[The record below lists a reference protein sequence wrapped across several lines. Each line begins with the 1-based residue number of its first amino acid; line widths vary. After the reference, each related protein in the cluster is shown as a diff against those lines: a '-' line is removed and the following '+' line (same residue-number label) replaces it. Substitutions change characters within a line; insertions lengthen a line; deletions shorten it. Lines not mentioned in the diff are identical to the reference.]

1 MTTHAWILL
10 AAVTTRVAELRAADP
25 AAMSPVPVDLVTAS
39 GSGLDPHHG
48 EPRVDVL
55 AQNRDLDA
63 LTP

>member
-25 AAMSPVPVDLVTAS
+25 AAMSPVPVDLVTAP
-39 GSGLDPHHG
+39 GSGLDRHG